1 MDFTPSPIKRKFI
14 KDEAYDLIS
23 KKIISGEL
31 KPKTRIRINEMSE
44 ALGISR
50 TPVREAILRLEDE
63 GLILSKANRWTMV
76 APINIDETLNIY
88 PIISSLEQ
96 LALKIGFSNIN
107 DEVIEELE
115 NINENIK
122 KIQSKKNH
130 IKILELDQAFH
141 KEIIDLAQNSEINS
155 LLDGLKR
162 KVSRVD
168 IYFFE
173 NDIHKMSSFDE
184 HAEIIKYL
192 KKKDLEKALLALEKN
207 WATTMSSLEDIDFSD
222 DEDDELL

>member
-1 MDFTPSPIKRKFI
+1 MKI
-14 KDEAYDLIS
+14 L
-23 KKIISGEL
+23 KKY
-31 KPKTRIRINEMSE
+31 
-44 ALGISR
+44 
-50 TPVREAILRLEDE
+50 
-63 GLILSKANRWTMV
+63 KA
-76 APINIDETLNIY
+76 
-88 PIISSLEQ
+88 
-96 LALKIGFSNIN
+96 
-107 DEVIEELE
+107 
-115 NINENIK
+115 
-122 KIQSKKNH
+122 KKNH

-173 NDIHKMSSFDE
+173 NDSHKMSSFDE
-184 HAEIIKYL
+184 HTEIIKYL

>member
-1 MDFTPSPIKRKFI
+1 MNFTPSPIKRKFI

-141 KEIIDLAQNSEINS
+141 KEIIDLAHNSEIDS

-173 NDIHKMSSFDE
+173 NDSHKMSSFDE

>member
-141 KEIIDLAQNSEINS
+141 KEIIDLAQNSEIDS

-173 NDIHKMSSFDE
+173 NDSHKMSSFDE

-192 KKKDLEKALLALEKN
+192 KKKDLEKALLAIEKN

>member
-31 KPKTRIRINEMSE
+31 KPKSKIRINELSE

-76 APINIDETLNIY
+76 APIDVDETLNIY
-88 PIISSLEQ
+88 PIISSLEK
-96 LALKIGFSNIN
+96 LALELGFSNVN
-107 DEVIEELE
+107 DEIIENLE
-115 NINENIK
+115 YINENIK
-122 KIQSKKNH
+122 KVQDKKNH

-141 KEIIDLAQNSEINS
+141 KEIIDLAQNKEIES

-173 NDIHKMSSFDE
+173 DDCHKMSSFDE
-184 HAEIIKYL
+184 HAEIIKFL
-192 KKKDLEKALLALEKN
+192 KKRDLDKALKAIEKN
-207 WATTMSSLEDIDFSD
+207 WATTMSSLEDIDFSNYE
-222 DEDDELL
+222 DEELF

>member
-141 KEIIDLAQNSEINS
+141 KEIIDLAQNSEIDS

-173 NDIHKMSSFDE
+173 NDSHKMSSFDE

>member
-122 KIQSKKNH
+122 KIQSKKKSH
-130 IKILELDQAFH
+130 
-141 KEIIDLAQNSEINS
+141 QNFGAWS
-155 LLDGLKR
+155 G
-162 KVSRVD
+162 
-168 IYFFE
+168 
-173 NDIHKMSSFDE
+173 
-184 HAEIIKYL
+184 
-192 KKKDLEKALLALEKN
+192 
-207 WATTMSSLEDIDFSD
+207 FS
-222 DEDDELL
+222 

>member
-23 KKIISGEL
+23 TKIISGEL

-76 APINIDETLNIY
+76 APINVEETLNIY
-88 PIISSLEQ
+88 PIISSLEG
-96 LALKIGFSNIN
+96 LALKLGFSNID
-107 DEVIEELE
+107 DELIENLE
-115 NINENIK
+115 YINEKIK

-141 KEIIDLAQNSEINS
+141 KEIIGLCDNGEIES
-155 LLDGLKR
+155 ILDGLKR

-173 NDIHKMSSFDE
+173 NDCHKMSSFDE
-184 HAEIIKYL
+184 HAEIIKCL
-192 KKKDLEKALLALEKN
+192 KERNLDKALFAIEKN
-207 WATTMSSLEDIDFSD
+207 WATTMSSLEEIDFES
-222 DEDDELL
+222 EDIEDFF

>member
-122 KIQSKKNH
+122 KIQSKKKSH
-130 IKILELDQAFH
+130 
-141 KEIIDLAQNSEINS
+141 QNF
-155 LLDGLKR
+155 G
-162 KVSRVD
+162 
-168 IYFFE
+168 
-173 NDIHKMSSFDE
+173 
-184 HAEIIKYL
+184 A
-192 KKKDLEKALLALEKN
+192 
-207 WATTMSSLEDIDFSD
+207 
-222 DEDDELL
+222 

>member
-173 NDIHKMSSFDE
+173 NDSHKMSSFDE

>member
-141 KEIIDLAQNSEINS
+141 KEIIDLAHNSEIDS

-173 NDIHKMSSFDE
+173 NDSHKMSSFDE

-222 DEDDELL
+222 DEDDEIL

>member
-141 KEIIDLAQNSEINS
+141 KEIIGLAHNSEIDS

-173 NDIHKMSSFDE
+173 NDSHKMSSFDE

>member
-50 TPVREAILRLEDE
+50 TPVREAIPRLEDE

-115 NINENIK
+115 SINENIK

-141 KEIIDLAQNSEINS
+141 KEIIGLAHNSEIDS

-173 NDIHKMSSFDE
+173 NDSHKMSSFDE

>member
-31 KPKTRIRINEMSE
+31 KPKARIRINEMSE

-141 KEIIDLAQNSEINS
+141 KEIIDLAHNSEIDS

-173 NDIHKMSSFDE
+173 NDSHKMSSFDE

-222 DEDDELL
+222 DEDDEIL

>member
-141 KEIIDLAQNSEINS
+141 KEIIDLAHNSEIDS

-173 NDIHKMSSFDE
+173 NDSHKMSSFDE

>member
-31 KPKTRIRINEMSE
+31 KPKTRIRINEISE

-107 DEVIEELE
+107 DEVIEKLE

-141 KEIIDLAQNSEINS
+141 KEIIDLAHNSEIDS

-173 NDIHKMSSFDE
+173 NDSHKMSSFDE

>member
-23 KKIISGEL
+23 TKIISGEL

-76 APINIDETLNIY
+76 APINIEETLNIY
-88 PIISSLEQ
+88 PIISSLEC
-96 LALKIGFSNIN
+96 LALKLGFSNI
-107 DEVIEELE
+107 DDKMIENLE
-115 NINENIK
+115 NINEKIK

-141 KEIIDLAQNSEINS
+141 KEIINLCDNKEIES
-155 LLDGLKR
+155 ILYGLKR

-173 NDIHKMSSFDE
+173 DDCHKMSSFDE
-184 HAEIIKYL
+184 HAEIIKCL
-192 KKKDLEKALLALEKN
+192 KERNLDKVLIAIEKN
-207 WATTMSSLEDIDFSD
+207 WENTMSSLEEIDFPS
-222 DEDDELL
+222 EDLEDFS